1 MDLTGQ
7 APPVPPGAFAIPRM
21 RPWPTSDSIRIC
33 NPTEAEFLVLGQL
46 LIRGIPTY
54 KTYMRHPDY
63 DLIVT
68 NPEKGRTK
76 TIQVKSRYATD
87 YDRSFSIKKFGADF
101 VVHVALNR
109 GNRGRRLP
117 GEEIA
122 DPEYYVFP
130 MKVVRAAHDVHDQ
143 RVQDA
148 GRENKWHKTFLKD
161 IPRLENYRDKWESVR
176 KSLGLPEVLPPQ
188 RDES

>member
-1 MDLTGQ
+1 MVQKRLDTNLQ
-7 APPVPPGAFAIPRM
+7 ANG
-21 RPWPTSDSIRIC
+21 
-33 NPTEAEFLVLGQL
+33 AEFLVLGQL

-68 NPEKGRTK
+68 NPDKGRTK
-76 TIQVKSRYATD
+76 TIQVKSRYASD

-109 GNRGRRLP
+109 GNRGRNSP
-117 GEEIA
+117 GENIA
-122 DPEYYVFP
+122 EPEYYIFP

-143 RVQDA
+143 RVLEA

-161 IPRLENYRDKWESVR
+161 IPNLVRYQDNWESVG
-176 KSLGLPEVLPPQ
+176 KALGLPEVLPPQ
-188 RDES
+188 GEET

>member
-1 MDLTGQ
+1 MAQKRLDTNLQSNG
-7 APPVPPGAFAIPRM
+7 
-21 RPWPTSDSIRIC
+21 
-33 NPTEAEFLVLGQL
+33 AEFLVLGQL

-54 KTYMRHPDY
+54 KTYMHHPDY

-68 NPEKGRTK
+68 NPDKGRTK
-76 TIQVKSRYATD
+76 SIQVKSRYASD

-122 DPEYYVFP
+122 DPEYYILP
-130 MKVVRAAHDVHDQ
+130 MKVVRTAHDVQDQ
-143 RVQDA
+143 RVQNA

-161 IPRLENYRDKWESVR
+161 IPNLEKYRNNWESVR
-176 KSLGLPEVLPPQ
+176 KSVGLPEVLPPQ
-188 RDES
+188 QDAN